1 MEQVH
6 RAIHEAVLEA
16 GPKQLAH
23 LMGMSHTAL
32 FNRSNPNDDSHRLN
46 LEQFLQILVHSKNP
60 EPLQLLACALGYEL
74 VPLVPGKNRSEIAS
88 STLPIPN
95 VSRLRPCSV

>member
-32 FNRSNPNDDSHRLN
+32 LNRSNPNDDSHRLN
-46 LEQFLQILVHSKNP
+46 LEQFLQILVHSKNV
-60 EPLQLLACALGYEL
+60 EPLELLA
-74 VPLVPGKNRSEIAS
+74 N
-88 STLPIPN
+88 TL
-95 VSRLRPCSV
+95 